1 VRADLAQVLADQAS
15 HLKHADLG
23 LAKYSLEF
31 VICIDVALVGRVLQ
45 FVLLD
50 VNPKALHDFRARQRL
65 GADDR
70 CQSSE
75 DIKDAVLDELK
86 THFRPEFLNRID
98 ETVVF
103 HALGAAHIASIA
115 KIQLAALVAR
125 LAHMD
130 LALDVSDAA
139 VAELAKVGFDPVY
152 GARPLKRAIQ
162 QRIENPLSKLLLE
175 GKFMPK
181 DSIHVNVDP
190 IRAPGEFQFSA

>member
-1 VRADLAQVLADQAS
+1 M
-15 HLKHADLG
+15 
-23 LAKYSLEF
+23 
-31 VICIDVALVGRVLQ
+31 
-45 FVLLD
+45 
-50 VNPKALHDFRARQRL
+50 
-65 GADDR
+65 
-70 CQSSE
+70 
-75 DIKDAVLDELK
+75 LDELK

-115 KIQLAALVAR
+115 KIQLAALVGR

-162 QRIENPLSKLLLE
+162 QRIENPLSKILLE
-175 GKFMPK
+175 GKIMPK
-181 DSIHVNVDP
+181 DSIHVNEDP